1 MAGQDFV
8 PLFLPGHAVTC
19 LAGGAITAGQVVFVS
34 AGTLTPGTPPLGTP
48 VVSGGVPNSAT
59 VMPTVEATT
68 GATAELCGV
77 ASNTVPT
84 GGTLAVWFDGWHRT
98 LNNGGAS
105 PSSPA
110 DYQATTAPSTAT
122 ASSPLA
128 RVRRA
133 ADRSRPTTSDAAAEY
148 LPDRPPSAR
157 PC

>member
-84 GGTLAVWFDGWHRT
+84 GGTLAVWFDGWHT
-98 LNNGGAS
+98 L
-105 PSSPA
+105 
-110 DYQATTAPSTAT
+110 AT
-122 ASSPLA
+122 AGTVSAGDP
-128 RVRRA
+128 V
-133 ADRSRPTTSDAAAEY
+133 TAAASGGVAD
-148 LPDRPPSAR
+148 LGTIGSATVAELVTVIGHAVSASADGVVIVKLNT
-157 PC
+157 